1 MSEEFKKVE
10 EKTGSDLLPEKEEAE
25 HLGYTSQIF
34 DDIPS
39 ENDSVLLEDTVQG
52 VIQQEDGVIA
62 WEVDGMYKEDS
73 DELRPRHLLLLNP
86 PVFKVSGGNGDEVTF
101 VLTKSLTE
109 QLYSTFNTL
118 HHHYHGV
125 SVNNNDMS
133 FKERLKENIV
143 PLAAFTLLAAVVIL
157 SRFI

>member
-1 MSEEFKKVE
+1 MSKEFKKVE

-25 HLGYTSQIF
+25 HLRYTSQIF

-52 VIQQEDGVIA
+52 VIQQEDGLIA

-73 DELRPRHLLLLNP
+73 DELRLRHLLLLNP

-109 QLYSTFNTL
+109 QLYSTFSTL

-125 SVNNNDMS
+125 SVNSNDMS